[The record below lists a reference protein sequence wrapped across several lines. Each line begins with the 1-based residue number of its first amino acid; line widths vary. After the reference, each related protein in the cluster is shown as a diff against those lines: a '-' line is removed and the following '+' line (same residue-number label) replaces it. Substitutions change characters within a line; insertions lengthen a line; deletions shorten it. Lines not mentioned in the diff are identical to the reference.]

1 MANLVLKNNTSGGK
15 TSVTADNFVG
25 NASTASKW
33 LTARTLSLAGDASG
47 SVSIDGNGDMT
58 LTVAVADSS
67 HNHAASNITSGTL
80 AIARIPT
87 ITIAK
92 GGTGA
97 TDAATARS
105 NLGITPAN
113 IGAAASSH
121 THNYQ
126 PVESTT
132 FSISNT
138 TYVSVR
144 TPNRTASMYYEFWD
158 SVGWAGIKAGA
169 IYDNN
174 NRVYS
179 AGNKPSPADIG
190 AAAASHSH
198 SGYASS
204 SHGHTNIGYLD
215 TRADNQSPGNLVVG
229 LSVHLKTN
237 GTDGLSDGGTYHPV
251 VGIKDWGDYSG
262 GPYGQ
267 LTITANQ
274 KMWFRASTSNDAWG
288 AWRLVLDNYNYSSY
302 TVPKSGGTMTGTLN
316 IENHTQNGSYDA
328 LLRVAHHSNN
338 EWGVVI
344 DKNNAYDWG
353 LSIKCGQGNHGLDLN
368 GGLLLYDG
376 IGYGTS
382 FPSSPAVGRMFLKI

>member
-33 LTARTLSLAGDASG
+33 LTARTLTLSGDASG
-47 SVSIDGNGDMT
+47 SVSIDGSGNMT
-58 LTVAVADSS
+58 LTVTVADSS

-87 ITIAK
+87 ITVAK

-97 TDAATARS
+97 TDAATARA

-113 IGAAASSH
+113 IGAATSSH

-144 TPNRTASMYYEFWD
+144 TPNRTAAMYYEFWD
-158 SVGWAGIKAGA
+158 NVGWAGIRAGA

-204 SHGHTNIGYLD
+204 SHTHSYITYMD
-215 TRADNQSPGNLVVG
+215 TRADN
-229 LSVHLKTN
+229 
-237 GTDGLSDGGTYHPV
+237 
-251 VGIKDWGDYSG
+251 
-262 GPYGQ
+262 
-267 LTITANQ
+267 
-274 KMWFRASTSNDAWG
+274 
-288 AWRLVLDNYNYSSY
+288 
-302 TVPKSGGTMTGTLN
+302 
-316 IENHTQNGSYDA
+316 
-328 LLRVAHHSNN
+328 
-338 EWGVVI
+338 
-344 DKNNAYDWG
+344 
-353 LSIKCGQGNHGLDLN
+353 
-368 GGLLLYDG
+368 
-376 IGYGTS
+376 
-382 FPSSPAVGRMFLKI
+382 